1 MRSDLHTA
9 IGLTFRPFPLPFSS
23 PGPRYPWTAEKMTF
37 APGSMPAST
46 EFVRA
51 IGGHFDDG
59 AEEPLR
65 PLCIAESDCELQ
77 DWDSR
82 KQLLAIPACIRER
95 MTLRALQHQDPSIS
109 KLDFTS
115 GNLTAWNSQ
124 ATSVSSYEQELLS
137 GFWGHACPPLESL
150 GCLSSQWELETDSA
164 SETESSLPLPMLSH
178 GTSVASSPC
187 DADDSRAPGK
197 QTAPHGAGNVSSNV
211 LVVSGG
217 TAATG
222 GQGRRGK
229 KRNRAASDVMSSDH
243 ESQQSRP
250 RRQRTEDRPRVIL
263 ACPFY
268 KWDPA
273 RYRNCRRILLTKI
286 SYVKQHIL
294 RAHRMPPHCQICNG
308 SFQTDDQLRQHVRSM
323 TCERRPYAPPDGVT
337 EERMIQLRSR
347 VNQKNSLENQWYE
360 VFDILFPGSARP
372 ASVYLDPE
380 LSQDLDEFVNYL
392 TAQGPGII
400 LDRVGLSGSGMDGGH
415 GGHGMSGLTA
425 SLSGALQEVYDK
437 WYRER
442 TAAEDGPSTAPKPS
456 PGNHDHPLLRPS
468 PRNPPVTTSHQPK
481 SIAQHDNSFAR
492 GVDGYE
498 GLAALRIPPMVSWDT
513 RSPVT
518 TAAQGGSAPPGA
530 NPRPFEMD
538 AERGR
543 DGSDGPSGG
552 RISGPSNRG

>member
-1 MRSDLHTA
+1 MCSLAYTQPSDRA
-9 IGLTFRPFPLPFSS
+9 FAPFSLS
-23 PGPRYPWTAEKMTF
+23 FPSLGSRYPSIPEEMTF
-37 APGSMPAST
+37 APSSAPAST

-59 AEEPLR
+59 VAGCLR

-77 DWDSR
+77 DWDIH
-82 KQLLAIPACIRER
+82 KQFLAIPACIQER
-95 MTLRALQHQDPSIS
+95 MISRSLQQQDPSIS
-109 KLDFTS
+109 KLDFTP
-115 GNLTAWNSQ
+115 GNLTAWHSQ
-124 ATSVSSYEQELLS
+124 DTTVPSYEQELLS
-137 GFWGHACPPLESL
+137 SFWGHSGPPLESL
-150 GCLSSQWELETDSA
+150 GCLSSRWELETDSA
-164 SETESSLPLPMLSH
+164 SETDNSLPLPMLSP
-178 GTSVASSPC
+178 GTSVASSPN

-197 QTAPHGAGNVSSNV
+197 HPTPQGAGNASNNV
-211 LVVSGG
+211 PGG
-217 TAATG
+217 ADGTPASG

-392 TAQGPGII
+392 TTQGPGII
-400 LDRVGLSGSGMDGGH
+400 LDRVALLGSGVEGGQ
-415 GGHGMSGLTA
+415 GGHGMSGLA
-425 SLSGALQEVYDK
+425 GNLSSALQEVYDR

-442 TAAEDGPSTAPKPS
+442 TTEDGLSTAPKPS
-456 PGNHDHPLLRPS
+456 TSNHDPPLLRPS
-468 PRNPPVTTSHQPK
+468 PRNPPAATGHHNSLTQ
-481 SIAQHDNSFAR
+481 QDNSFGR
-492 GVDGYE
+492 GSLDGY
-498 GLAALRIPPMVSWDT
+498 GTLAARRIPPMVSWDT
-513 RSPVT
+513 RNPMAPAS
-518 TAAQGGSAPPGA
+518 QGGSAPPGT
-530 NPRPFEMD
+530 NPRVSEVE

-543 DGSDGPSGG
+543 GGEEGPSGG
-552 RISGPSNRG
+552 RILGPPSRG